1 MNILTLSATFP
12 YPPTKGGTQVRTFH
26 LVRHLSQRHHVTL
39 LTQQGP
45 DVTEADRLALSGI
58 VGELQVFPRPTEPTT
73 GKREKLQRLAGFIR
87 DGVPP
92 NVRFLHSPAMQA
104 WVDQA
109 IADRRFDVITCEH
122 SVNESYIRPE
132 WQQTNP
138 KLRTVVDIHSSV
150 YATCRHQLATGTAE
164 KWLRDRL
171 TLPLLKRYE
180 RAYCQKFSTLVVTT
194 EDDRRQMSYFAPE
207 TPIFTIPNGV
217 DFSSFPYRSGDPGGH
232 RLIFC
237 GAMDNQPNI
246 DAVQFLCRE
255 VFPFVRDRY
264 PDATLALVGSRPG
277 PDIQALGNQPGITVT
292 GRVPSMTDYLHQATV
307 CVVSMRT
314 GFGIKNKTLEAMAAG
329 VPVVGSDRGLEGLDV
344 DGRNGS
350 PLRAL
355 RANRVGEYVE
365 AIARLF
371 EDAELREQLSRE
383 GRSLIEAH
391 YTWESAGDRYE
402 QAVCGTV

>member
-58 VGELQVFPRPTEPTT
+58 VGELQVFPRPPEPTT